1 MSPNLTK
8 NETKILETAI
18 KVAGTFGKDED
29 KKRNLRSVMSIA
41 EKFKKSVGEP
51 KESLLK
57 DIKSHNRKKSLAAVS
72 KSINN
77 MLAIY
82 NIKRKEAEGE
92 SKKEK
97 MEVEIEPSGE
107 TKVLSGE
114 KKKRIRGRKV
124 LPTPK
129 PPTKLETMPST
140 PTKEVEVRESSYQ
153 PKVIGEPKMKKE
165 EPPVKP
171 PDSIP
176 EDEEVKVEEEEVKV
190 EEEEAKVE
198 EEEAKVE
205 EEEAKVE
212 EDQSI
217 PEPKVEEEPIKRKV
231 EEVKGDDMTLD
242 PNINP
247 PSKQMGK
254 RLEDLTVEEINKD
267 LDYFYKNFRNRL
279 RKIKRSKSKNLKV
292 LQRFYRRVLA
302 ALRTEP
308 PKDKKEIG
316 VIIKGSDFI
325 KDALKE
331 IILENSIDGLSA
343 QDLLINIEGQE
354 DTQKS
359 DAGQYE
365 FKKGPNSGK
374 VYAEGE
380 PISRLIPTTEPA
392 QVSEMNPKR
401 KQKINRIPNPKTRY
415 SGLETTARQKVA
427 NNPFLNSSQPQIKLK
442 TLY

>member
-1 MSPNLTK
+1 MSPTLTK
-8 NETKILETAI
+8 NETKILETAVKI
-18 KVAGTFGKDED
+18 AGKFGKDED

-51 KESLLK
+51 RESLLK
-57 DIKSHNRKKSLAAVS
+57 DIKSHNRKKSLVAVS

-82 NIKRKEAEGE
+82 NIKKKEAQGE
-92 SKKEK
+92 SKKEI
-97 MEVEIEPSGE
+97 EIEPSGK
-107 TKVLSGE
+107 TKVLSDE

-129 PPTKLETMPST
+129 PPAKLETMPST
-140 PTKEVEVRESSYQ
+140 PTKEMEA
-153 PKVIGEPKMKKE
+153 PKIKKE
-165 EPPVKP
+165 EPPIKA

-176 EDEEVKVEEEEVKV
+176 EDEEVKVEEEANV

-205 EEEAKVE
+205 EDS
-212 EDQSI
+212 DQSI

-267 LDYFYKNFRNRL
+267 LDYFYKNFGNRL

-380 PISRLIPTTEPA
+380 PISRLIPTTEPE

-415 SGLETTARQKVA
+415 SGLETTAKKMVA
-427 NNPFLNSSQPQIKLK
+427 SNPFLKSNQPTIKLK

>member
-1 MSPNLTK
+1 MINLTK
-8 NETKILETAI
+8 KENKLLETALR
-18 KVAGTFGKDED
+18 VAGKFGTDEE
-29 KKRNLRSVMSIA
+29 KKSNLRKVQDIA
-41 EKFKKSVGEP
+41 EKLKNSTGEP
-51 KESLLK
+51 KESLIN
-57 DIKSHNRKKSLAAVS
+57 DIKSHNKKKSLQAVS
-72 KSINN
+72 KAITN
-77 MLAIY
+77 MMAIY
-82 NIKRKEAEGE
+82 NVKREI
-92 SKKEK
+92 SKNDSEK
-97 MEVEIEPSGE
+97 QEMDSENLTSTSDISPSGE
-107 TKVLSGE
+107 TKVLSDE
-114 KKKRIRGRKV
+114 KKKKLRGRKV

-129 PPTKLETMPST
+129 PPAKLETMPST
-140 PTKEVEVRESSYQ
+140 PTKEVEA
-153 PKVIGEPKMKKE
+153 PKMKKE
-165 EPPVKP
+165 EPPTKP

-176 EDEEVKVEEEEVKV
+176 EDEEVKV

-205 EEEAKVE
+205 EETKVE
-212 EDQSI
+212 EEVI

-231 EEVKGDDMTLD
+231 EEVKDDLVLD

-254 RLEDLTVEEINKD
+254 SLEDLTVEEINKD
-267 LDYFYKNFRNRL
+267 LDYFYKNFGNRL

-316 VIIKGSDFI
+316 VIIKGSQFI

-343 QDLLINIEGQE
+343 QDLLVNIEGQE

-380 PISRLIPTTEPA
+380 PISRLIPTTEPT

-401 KQKINRIPNPKTRY
+401 KQTINRIPNTKTKYR
-415 SGLETTARQKVA
+415 GLEKTAQMKVA
-427 NNPFLNSSQPQIKLK
+427 ANPFLKSNQPTIKLK